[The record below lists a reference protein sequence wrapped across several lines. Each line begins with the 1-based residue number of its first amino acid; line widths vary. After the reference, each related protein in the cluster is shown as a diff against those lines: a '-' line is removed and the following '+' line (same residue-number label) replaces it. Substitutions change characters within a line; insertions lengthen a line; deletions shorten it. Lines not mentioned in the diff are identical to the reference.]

1 MSRYRCALTDP
12 INPCRYQRQFKTDFR
27 VRKRHVLTWLHYLRA
42 HHPDYRY
49 ITLSYARLES
59 LPEDGDVSDA
69 FPTIIDPTNSPT
81 DPVDDDTDR
90 PPPVNTQS
98 MVPNLNVTTTEADL
112 IRGELTGRHPQ
123 PDQGIPAPSIRMTPL
138 DEASGNERIFTM
150 AFPTLYPTGR
160 ADFNSPRLR
169 SVSLSDYARHL
180 LCYHDGRFGRHP
192 RWRFLVFNM
201 IMRRKA
207 ASAARFYVSKAS
219 GLKDLTREELTA
231 ALQDDTQL
239 VDQIV
244 RQGSDLTGTRPFWRN
259 KSNSLTAQA
268 RFLSQDA
275 SPVFVT
281 FSAADMQWQ
290 DLHRHFTGW
299 EGVVGATDTVRF
311 QFIWKAIQ
319 DNPHVVAHYLQI
331 RFRTFVQTVL
341 RPLLQFTDHWDRFEW
356 QARGSGH
363 LHCLFW
369 IPSAPSLDQESDTAR
384 EIFAKYWGELI
395 TACNPDP
402 LRPPD
407 LRNPASL
414 DPTDVANTSDQFTA
428 FVNRLQKHSHCTAS
442 YCLRTN
448 RETKQ
453 SSCRFFFPRPL
464 FADATITR
472 EINPRSSLFS
482 PARNDPFLNQCTPV
496 ITMGLFTTSVSS
508 T

>member
-1 MSRYRCALTDP
+1 MTARTDLY
-12 INPCRYQRQFKTDFR
+12 RYQRQFKTDFR
-27 VRKRHVLTWLHYLRA
+27 VRKRHVLVWLHYLQA

-49 ITLSYARLES
+49 ITISYARLES

-69 FPTIIDPTNSPT
+69 FPTIIDPTNQPP
-81 DPVDDDTDR
+81 DPVDDITDR
-90 PPPVNTQS
+90 LPPVNTQS
-98 MVPNLNVTTTEADL
+98 MVPNLHVTTTEADL
-112 IRGELTGRHPQ
+112 IRDKLTGRPPYPNH
-123 PDQGIPAPSIRMTPL
+123 GIPAPSIRMTPL

-169 SVSLSDYARHL
+169 SVTLSDYARHL
-180 LCYHDGRFGRHP
+180 LCYYDGRFGRHP

-201 IMRRKA
+201 IIRRKA

-219 GLKDLTREELTA
+219 GLKDLTRKELTA

-268 RFLSQDA
+268 RFLSQDT

-299 EGVVGATDTVRF
+299 EGVAGAIDTVRF
-311 QFIWKAIQ
+311 QFIWQAIQ
-319 DNPHVVAHYLQI
+319 DNPHIVAHYLQL
-331 RFRTFVQTVL
+331 RFRTFVQTLL

-369 IPSAPSLDQESDTAR
+369 IPSAPSLDQESDAAR
-384 EIFAKYWGELI
+384 AAFARYWGGLI
-395 TACNPDP
+395 TAWNPDP
-402 LRPPD
+402 LRLPD
-407 LRNPASL
+407 RRNPASL
-414 DPTDVANTSDQFTA
+414 KPTDVVNTSDQFTA
-428 FVNRLQKHSHCTAS
+428 FVNRLQKHSHCTAG
-442 YCLRTN
+442 YCLRTS
-448 RETKQ
+448 RQTGQ

-464 FADATITR
+464 FANATITR
-472 EINPRSSLFS
+472 EINPRSWLFS
-482 PARNDPFLNQCTPV
+482 PARNDPFLNQCTPA
-496 ITMGLFTTSVSS
+496 ITIGSFITSVKS

>member
-1 MSRYRCALTDP
+1 MH
-12 INPCRYQRQFKTDFR
+12 RYQRQFKADFR
-27 VRKRHVLTWLHYLRA
+27 VRKRHVLAWLHFLQAR
-42 HHPDYRY
+42 HPDYRY
-49 ITLSYARLES
+49 TTLSYARLES

-69 FPTIIDPTNSPT
+69 FSTIVDPESQPV
-81 DPVDDDTDR
+81 DPVDDNTDTS
-90 PPPVNTQS
+90 PPVNSQS
-98 MVPNLNVTTTEADL
+98 MVPNLHVAATEADL
-112 IRGELTGRHPQ
+112 IRGGLTGCDPQ
-123 PDQGIPAPSIRMTPL
+123 PNRGIPAPSIRMTPL
-138 DEASGNERIFTM
+138 DEASGNERIFAM

-169 SVSLSDYARHL
+169 SVTLSDYARHL
-180 LCYHDGRFGRHP
+180 LCYRDGRFGRHP

-231 ALQDDTQL
+231 VLQDDEQL

-244 RQGSDLTGTRPFWRN
+244 RQGSELTGTRPFWRS
-259 KSNSLTAQA
+259 KSNSLSAQA

-299 EGVVGATDTVRF
+299 DSVEGMADSVRF
-311 QFIWKAIQ
+311 PFIWKAVQ
-319 DNPHVVAHYLQI
+319 DNPHIVAHYLQI
-331 RFRTFVQTVL
+331 RFRAFIRTVA
-341 RPLLQFTDHWDRFEW
+341 RPILQFTDHWDRFEW

-369 IPSAPSLDQESDTAR
+369 IPSAPSLDQDSDAAR
-384 EIFAKYWGELI
+384 SAFARYWGGLI
-395 TACNPDP
+395 TAWNPDTSR
-402 LRPPD
+402 LPD

-414 DPTDVANTSDQFTA
+414 HPSDVANTSDQFAA
-428 FVNRLQKHSHCTAS
+428 FLNRLQKHSRCAAS
-442 YCLRTN
+442 YCLRTS
-448 RETKQ
+448 RETQQ

-464 FADATITR
+464 FANAVVTR
-472 EINPRSSLFS
+472 QINPKSWLFS
-482 PARNDPFLNQCTPV
+482 PARNDPLLNQCIPAF
-496 ITMGLFTTSVSS
+496 TMGLLPRSLNSA
-508 T
+508 